1 MARSLEDIE
10 DDLDEYADFEEVAS
24 VSRAKSYVTAARR
37 WLMRVAG
44 SSSNGGSMTR
54 NVVQVEG
61 VMKRAAE
68 FITANDT
75 ANNGGVRVLT
85 IGTDFRT

>member
-44 SSSNGGSMTR
+44 SSSHGGSMTR

-61 VMKRAAE
+61 VMKRATE
-68 FITANDT
+68 FIEVNDT
-75 ANNGGVRVLT
+75 TAGSQVRFLGV
-85 IGTDFRT
+85 GTEFRT